1 MFGITIRVSN
11 EATAF
16 WELVDEAA
24 ALEDAPSFRTLNY
37 PAHLT
42 MARYSAIDP
51 SRLAAGLQAVASGG
65 GPLTIAFDRVCFF
78 DTAPLVLW
86 LHPQDDRRLRDL
98 HRHLHATIGEE
109 GCDPHYRPLQWQPHA
124 TLASSVSRRKRQNA
138 LDFAE
143 KPIAGLSMTFDVAEA
158 LQWPPV
164 SVLHSRKLS

>member
-11 EATAF
+11 EAAAF
-16 WELVDEAA
+16 WNLVDEAA
-24 ALEDAPSFRTLNY
+24 ALEDAPSFRMLNY

-42 MARYSAIDP
+42 LARYGAIEP
-51 SRLAAGLQAVASGG
+51 ARLAAGLEILASA

-78 DTAPLVLW
+78 DNAPLVLW
-86 LHPQDDRRLRDL
+86 LRPREDRGLRDL
-98 HRHLHATIGEE
+98 HRHLHAAIGED

-124 TLASSVSRRKRQNA
+124 TLASSVPGRNRQNA

-143 KPIAGLSMTFDVAEA
+143 KPIADFSMTFDIADA

-164 SVLHSRKLS
+164 SILHSRQLA